1 MFNKY
6 PKYKFILA
14 LCDLVIIMTA
24 WLAAILIR
32 FQDQSIAD
40 LLAHPAAALQL
51 AFIGGYSLVWI
62 VIFQHFHLYKR
73 NLFLSVSDQVT
84 AIVKAF
90 LYGLVG
96 LILISFFIKGMD
108 WIDSRAV
115 LAIFIGLAFVSIS
128 LFRTLVFRRL
138 FAWASEKKFLRHKVL
153 IVGSDEDAQMLAA
166 QIGFDESNGF
176 DVVGFADDGRETG
189 ERIFEELHILGPI
202 DSLAEIVEREKIE
215 EVIVAK
221 GDIAHDELLDLIDR
235 AKGSKAGVR
244 LVSDLYHI
252 VGEKVLLEEYIGVPI
267 VRVQQNQESVLFA
280 VYKRVFDFVFGIA
293 AIVLLAVPMAV
304 IAIVI
309 KLTSR
314 GAVLYK
320 HTRIGKDS
328 QPFEFYKFR
337 TMYVDNDDTSHR
349 EFVDRLINENGDDSE
364 SGVKKIVSDPRV
376 TSIGRF
382 LRRTSLDELPQLFN
396 VLQGNMSLVGPRP
409 CLPYE
414 LEMYKSWH
422 RRRLSVTPGCTG
434 LWQVSGR
441 SAVGF
446 NDMVILDLF
455 YIENMS
461 PLFDLRILLRTIP
474 VMLLGKGG
482 H

>member
-1 MFNKY
+1 MFKKY

-14 LCDLVIIMTA
+14 FCDLAIIVVT
-24 WLAAILIR
+24 WLAAIRIR
-32 FQDQSIAD
+32 FNTLSIEE
-40 LLAHPAAALQL
+40 LLAHPRAVVQL
-51 AFIGGYSLVWI
+51 AIIGGYSLLWI

-73 NLFLSVSDQVT
+73 NLFLSVADQLT
-84 AIVKAF
+84 AIVKA
-90 LYGLVG
+90 LVYGLVG
-96 LILISFFIKGMD
+96 LIFFTFFIKGTD

-115 LAIFIGLAFVSIS
+115 LAIFVGLSFISIT
-128 LFRTLVFRRL
+128 LFRTVVFRRL
-138 FAWASEKKFLRHKVL
+138 FAWASEKKILRHRVL
-153 IVGSDEDAQMLAA
+153 IVGSDEKAQMLAA
-166 QIGFDESNGF
+166 QIGFDEGNGF
-176 DVVGFADDGRETG
+176 EVVGFVDDGRDINQ
-189 ERIFEELHILGPI
+189 RIFEDLHLLGPI
-202 DSLAEIVEREKIE
+202 DSLAAVVEREKIE

-221 GDIAHDELLDLIDR
+221 SDIPHDELLDLIDR
-235 AKGSKAGVR
+235 AKQSKAGVR
-244 LVSDLYHI
+244 LVSDLYNI
-252 VGEKVLLEEYIGVPI
+252 VGEKVRLEEYIGVPI
-267 VRVQQNQESVLFA
+267 VRVQQNQDSVLFA
-280 VYKRVFDFVFGIA
+280 VYKRVFDFVFAVVG
-293 AIVLLAVPMAV
+293 IVLLAVPMAV
-304 IAIVI
+304 IAVII

-314 GAVLYK
+314 GKVLYK
-320 HTRIGKDS
+320 HTRIGKGS

-337 TMYVDNDDTSHR
+337 TMIVDNDDTSHR
-349 EFVDRLINENGDDSE
+349 AFIDRLINEEEFD
-364 SGVKKIVSDPRV
+364 GVKKITHDPRV
-376 TSIGRF
+376 TTIGRF
-382 LRRTSLDELPQLFN
+382 LRKTSLDELPQLFN
-396 VLQGNMSLVGPRP
+396 VLQGHMSLVGPRP

-461 PLFDLRILLRTIP
+461 PLFDLRIILRTIP

>member
-1 MFNKY
+1 MFKKY

-14 LCDLVIIMTA
+14 FCDLAIIVGT
-24 WLAAILIR
+24 WLAAIRIR
-32 FQDQSIAD
+32 FSEQSLEQ
-40 LLAHPAAALQL
+40 LLAHPLAGVQL
-51 AFIGGYSLVWI
+51 AIIGGYSLLWI

-73 NLFLSVSDQVT
+73 NLFLSVADQVT
-84 AIVKAF
+84 AIVKA
-90 LYGLVG
+90 LVYGLVG
-96 LILISFFIKGMD
+96 LIFFTFFIKGTD

-115 LAIFIGLAFVSIS
+115 LAIFVGFAFVSIT
-128 LFRTLVFRRL
+128 LFRTVIFRRL
-138 FAWASEKKFLRHKVL
+138 FAWASEKKILRHRVL
-153 IVGSDEDAQMLAA
+153 IVGSDEKAQMLAA

-176 DVVGFADDGRETG
+176 AVGGFVDDGRAVG
-189 ERIFEELHILGPI
+189 ERIFEDLNILGPM
-202 DSLAEIVEREKIE
+202 DSLAEIAEREKVE
-215 EVIVAK
+215 EVIIAK
-221 GDIAHDELLDLIDR
+221 SDISHDELLDLIDR
-235 AKGSKAGVR
+235 AKQTNAGVR
-244 LVSDLYHI
+244 LVSDLYNI
-252 VGEKVLLEEYIGVPI
+252 IGEKVRLEEYIGVPI

-280 VYKRVFDFVFGIA
+280 VYKRVFDFVFGVVA
-293 AIVLLAVPMAV
+293 VVLLAIPMAV

-314 GAVLYK
+314 GPVLYK
-320 HTRIGKDS
+320 HTRIGKDCR
-328 QPFEFYKFR
+328 PFEFYKFR
-337 TMYVDNDDTSHR
+337 TMIVNNDDTSHR
-349 EFVDRLINENGDDSE
+349 EFVDRLINEEGEVD
-364 SGVKKIVSDPRV
+364 GVKKIVRDPRV

-396 VLQGNMSLVGPRP
+396 VLQGHMSLVGPRP

-461 PLFDLRILLRTIP
+461 PLFDLRIILRTIP

>member
-1 MFNKY
+1 MFKKY

-14 LCDLVIIMTA
+14 FCDLAIIVGT
-24 WLAAILIR
+24 WLAAIRMR
-32 FQDQSIAD
+32 FSEQSLEQ
-40 LLAHPAAALQL
+40 LLDHPLAGVQL
-51 AFIGGYSLVWI
+51 AIIGGYSLLWI

-73 NLFLSVSDQVT
+73 NLFLSVADQVT
-84 AIVKAF
+84 AIVKAIV
-90 LYGLVG
+90 YGLVG
-96 LILISFFIKGMD
+96 LIFFTFFIKGTD

-115 LAIFIGLAFVSIS
+115 LAIFIGLSFTSITV
-128 LFRTLVFRRL
+128 FRTVIFRRL
-138 FAWASEKKFLRHKVL
+138 FAWASEKKILRHRVL
-153 IVGSDEDAQMLAA
+153 IVGSDEKAQMLAA

-176 DVVGFADDGRETG
+176 EVAGFVDDGRESD
-189 ERIFEELHILGPI
+189 ERIFEDLYVLGPI
-202 DSLAEIVEREKIE
+202 DSLAEIVERVSVE
-215 EVIVAK
+215 EVIIAK
-221 GDIAHDELLDLIDR
+221 SDISHDELLDLIDR
-235 AKGSKAGVR
+235 AKQTNAGVR
-244 LVSDLYHI
+244 LVSDLYNI
-252 VGEKVLLEEYIGVPI
+252 IGEKVRLEEYIGVPI

-280 VYKRVFDFVFGIA
+280 VYKRVFDFVFALVG
-293 AIVLLAVPMAV
+293 IVLLAIPMAV
-304 IAIVI
+304 LAVII

-314 GAVLYK
+314 GPVFYR
-320 HTRIGKDS
+320 HTRIGKECR
-328 QPFEFYKFR
+328 PFEFYKFR
-337 TMYVDNDDTSHR
+337 TMLVNNDDTSHR
-349 EFVDRLINENGDDSE
+349 EFVDRLINEQEKSDGI
-364 SGVKKIVSDPRV
+364 KKITADPRV

-382 LRRTSLDELPQLFN
+382 LRKTSLDELPQLFN
-396 VLQGNMSLVGPRP
+396 VLQGHMSLVGPRP

-461 PLFDLRILLRTIP
+461 PLFDLRIILRTIP

>member
-1 MFNKY
+1 MFKKY

-14 LCDLVIIMTA
+14 FCDFVIIVGT
-24 WLAAILIR
+24 WLAAIRIR
-32 FQDQSIAD
+32 FSELSVAE
-40 LLAHPAAALQL
+40 LLAHPYAALQL
-51 AFIGGYSLVWI
+51 AIIGGYSLLWV

-73 NLFLSVSDQVT
+73 NLFLSVADQVT
-84 AIVKAF
+84 AIIKAF
-90 LYGLVG
+90 VYGLVG
-96 LILISFFIKGMD
+96 LIFFTFFIKGTD

-115 LAIFIGLAFVSIS
+115 LAIFIGLAFVSIT
-128 LFRTLVFRRL
+128 LFRTIIFRRL
-138 FAWASEKKFLRHKVL
+138 FAWASEKKILRHRVL
-153 IVGSDEDAQMLAA
+153 IVGSDEKAQMLAA

-176 DVVGFADDGRETG
+176 EVVGFADDGLETG
-189 ERIFEELHILGPI
+189 ERVFEDLYILGPI
-202 DSLAEIVEREKIE
+202 DSLDEIVERERIE

-221 GDIAHDELLDLIDR
+221 SDIPHDELLDLIDR
-235 AKGSKAGVR
+235 AKRSSAVVR
-244 LVSDLYHI
+244 LVSDLYTI

-267 VRVQQNQESVLFA
+267 VRVQQNDESVLFA
-280 VYKRVFDFVFGIA
+280 VYKRLFDFVFG
-293 AIVLLAVPMAV
+293 VLSLFLLAIPMAV
-304 IAIVI
+304 IAVLI

-314 GAVLYK
+314 GPVLYK
-320 HTRIGKDS
+320 HTRIGKDCS
-328 QPFEFYKFR
+328 PFEFYKFR
-337 TMYVDNDDTSHR
+337 TMIVNNDDSSHR
-349 EFVDRLINENGDDSE
+349 EFVDRLINEEEGE
-364 SGVKKIVSDPRV
+364 GIKKITEDPRV

-382 LRRTSLDELPQLFN
+382 LRKTSLDELPQLFN
-396 VLQGNMSLVGPRP
+396 VLQGHMSLVGPRP

-461 PLFDLRILLRTIP
+461 PLFDLRIILRTIP

>member
-1 MFNKY
+1 MFKKY

-14 LCDLVIIMTA
+14 FCDFVIIVGT
-24 WLAAILIR
+24 WLAAIRIR
-32 FQDQSIAD
+32 FSELSVAE
-40 LLAHPAAALQL
+40 LLAHPYAAIQL
-51 AFIGGYSLVWI
+51 AIIGGYSLLWI

-73 NLFLSVSDQVT
+73 NLFLSVADQVT
-84 AIVKAF
+84 AIFKAF
-90 LYGLVG
+90 VYGLVG
-96 LILISFFIKGMD
+96 MIFFTFFIKGTD

-115 LAIFIGLAFVSIS
+115 LAIFVGMALVSVT
-128 LFRTLVFRRL
+128 LFRIVLFRRL
-138 FAWASEKKFLRHKVL
+138 FAWASEKQILRHRVL
-153 IVGSDEDAQMLAA
+153 IVGSDQNAQMLAA

-176 DVVGFADDGRETG
+176 AIVGFVDDGYETG
-189 ERIFEELHILGPI
+189 ERVFEDLNILGPI
-202 DSLAEIVEREKIE
+202 DSLDEIVDREKVE

-221 GDIAHDELLDLIDR
+221 SDIPHDELLDLIDR
-235 AKGSKAGVR
+235 AKQSKAGVR
-244 LVSDLYHI
+244 LVSDLYNI
-252 VGEKVLLEEYIGVPI
+252 VGEKVRLEEYIGVPI

-280 VYKRVFDFVFGIA
+280 VYKRVFDFVFG
-293 AIVLLAVPMAV
+293 VVV
-304 IAIVI
+304 IAIII

-314 GAVLYK
+314 GPVLYK

-328 QPFEFYKFR
+328 RPFEFYKFR
-337 TMYVDNDDTSHR
+337 TMIVNNDDTSHR
-349 EFVDRLINENGDDSE
+349 EFVDRLINESGESDD
-364 SGVKKIVSDPRV
+364 VKKITEDPRV

-382 LRRTSLDELPQLFN
+382 LRKTSLDELPQLFN
-396 VLQGNMSLVGPRP
+396 VLQGHMSLVGPRP

-461 PLFDLRILLRTIP
+461 PLFDLRIILRTIP

>member
-14 LCDLVIIMTA
+14 SCDLVLIIAT

-32 FQDQSIAD
+32 FSELSIAD
-40 LLAHPAAALQL
+40 LLAHPMAGLQL

-73 NLFLSVSDQVT
+73 NLFLSVSDQVA

-90 LYGLVG
+90 VYGLVG

-115 LAIFIGLAFVSIS
+115 LAMFIGLAFVSVT

-153 IVGSDEDAQMLAA
+153 IVGSDENARMLAA

-176 DVVGFADDGRETG
+176 DVVGFVDDGHETG
-189 ERIFEELHILGPI
+189 ERIFGNLHLLGPI
-202 DSLAEIVEREKIE
+202 DSLAEIVEREKVE
-215 EVIVAK
+215 ELIVAK

-235 AKGSKAGVR
+235 AKQSKGGVR
-244 LVSDLYHI
+244 LVSDLYNI

-280 VYKRVFDFVFGIA
+280 VYKRVFDFVFGAAAVVVLAIPMA
-293 AIVLLAVPMAV
+293 AIAML
-304 IAIVI
+304 I

-314 GAVLYK
+314 GNVLYK

-328 QPFEFYKFR
+328 RPFEFYKFR
-337 TMYVDNDDTSHR
+337 TMYVGNDDSSHR
-349 EFVDRLINENGDDSE
+349 EFVDRLINENGEDDAD
-364 SGVKKIVSDPRV
+364 VKKMVGDPRV
-376 TSIGRF
+376 TPIGRF

-396 VLQGNMSLVGPRP
+396 VLQGQMSIVGPRP

-446 NDMVILDLF
+446 NDMVVLDLF

-461 PLFDLRILLRTIP
+461 PLFDLRIILRTIP
-474 VMLLGKGG
+474 VMLVGRGG

>member
-1 MFNKY
+1 MFKKY

-14 LCDLVIIMTA
+14 FCDFLIIVGT
-24 WLAAILIR
+24 WLAAIRIR
-32 FQDQSIAD
+32 FSELSVAE
-40 LLAHPAAALQL
+40 LLAHPYAAIQL
-51 AFIGGYSLVWI
+51 SIIGGYSLLWI

-73 NLFLSVSDQVT
+73 NLFLSVADQVT
-84 AIVKAF
+84 AIFKAF
-90 LYGLVG
+90 VYGLVG
-96 LILISFFIKGMD
+96 MIFFTFFIKGTD

-115 LAIFIGLAFVSIS
+115 LAIFVGLALVSVT
-128 LFRTLVFRRL
+128 LFRTVVFRRL
-138 FAWASEKKFLRHKVL
+138 FAWASEKKILRHRVL
-153 IVGSDEDAQMLAA
+153 IVGSDENAQMLAA

-176 DVVGFADDGRETG
+176 EVVGFVHNEGG
-189 ERIFEELHILGPI
+189 EDKRVFEDLHLLGPI
-202 DSLAEIVEREKIE
+202 DSLEEIVERERVE
-215 EVIVAK
+215 EVIIAK
-221 GDIAHDELLDLIDR
+221 SDIPHDELLDLIDH
-235 AKGSKAGVR
+235 AKQTKAGVR
-244 LVSDLYHI
+244 LVSDLYNI
-252 VGEKVLLEEYIGVPI
+252 VGEKVRLEEYIGVPI
-267 VRVQQNQESVLFA
+267 IRVQQNQESVLFA
-280 VYKRVFDFVFGIA
+280 VYKRVFDFVFGVLA
-293 AIVLLAVPMAV
+293 LVLLAIPMAF
-304 IAIVI
+304 IAILI

-314 GAVLYK
+314 GPVLYK
-320 HTRIGKDS
+320 HTRIGKDTS
-328 QPFEFYKFR
+328 PFEFYKFR
-337 TMYVDNDDTSHR
+337 TMIVNNDDASHR
-349 EFVDRLINENGDDSE
+349 EFVDRLINQEEE
-364 SGVKKIVSDPRV
+364 SDGVKKITEDPRV
-376 TSIGRF
+376 TSIGRL

-396 VLQGNMSLVGPRP
+396 VLQGHMSLVGPRP

-461 PLFDLRILLRTIP
+461 PLFDLRIILRTIP

>member
-1 MFNKY
+1 MFKKY

-14 LCDLVIIMTA
+14 FCDLAILLAA
-24 WLAAILIR
+24 WLAAIRIR
-32 FQDQSIAD
+32 FSALSIEE
-40 LLAHPAAALQL
+40 LLSHPYAGIQL
-51 AFIGGYSLVWI
+51 AIIVGYSLLWI

-73 NLFLSVSDQVT
+73 NLFLSVADQVT
-84 AIVKAF
+84 AIVKAIV
-90 LYGLVG
+90 YGLVG
-96 LILISFFIKGMD
+96 LIFFTFFIKGTD

-115 LAIFIGLAFVSIS
+115 LAIFIGLVFVSIT
-128 LFRTLVFRRL
+128 LFRTVVFRRL
-138 FAWASEKKFLRHKVL
+138 FAWASEKKILRHRVL
-153 IVGSDEDAQMLAA
+153 IVGSDQNAQMLAA

-176 DVVGFADDGRETG
+176 EVVGFVDDERGAD
-189 ERIFEELHILGPI
+189 ERVFEDLRILGRI
-202 DSLAEIVEREKIE
+202 DSLAEIVGHERIE

-221 GDIAHDELLDLIDR
+221 SDISHDELLDLIDR
-235 AKGSKAGVR
+235 AKQSSAVVR
-244 LVSDLYHI
+244 LVSDLYNI
-252 VGEKVLLEEYIGVPI
+252 VGEKVRLEEYIGVPI

-280 VYKRVFDFVFGIA
+280 VYKRVFDFVFGLVA
-293 AIVLLAVPMAV
+293 VVLLAIPMAV
-304 IAIVI
+304 IAVLI

-314 GAVLYK
+314 GPILYQ
-320 HTRIGKDS
+320 HTRIGKDCL
-328 QPFEFYKFR
+328 PFEFYKFR
-337 TMYVDNDDTSHR
+337 TMYVNNDDSSHR
-349 EFVDRLINENGDDSE
+349 EFVDRLINESE
-364 SGVKKIVSDPRV
+364 EEGEGVKKITEDPRV
-376 TSIGRF
+376 TPIGRF
-382 LRRTSLDELPQLFN
+382 LRKTSLDELPQLFN
-396 VLQGNMSLVGPRP
+396 VLQGHMSLVGPRP

-461 PLFDLRILLRTIP
+461 PLFDLRIILRTIP
-474 VMLLGKGG
+474 VMLLGRGG